1 MVVAAMCLGAPS
13 AGHAHPGLSKEVDA
27 LTEKL
32 RDAPRDVDLRLRRAA
47 VYRRLEHYDDA
58 LADVRSVLRT
68 DPDHADA
75 RLERALV
82 RVAQGRAKAAL
93 ADLDAVLAGDDPPS
107 VAWAARARL
116 HGAAKRY
123 EAARHDYDRAVEQRA
138 HPDYFLERGRVD
150 EAREAWDDAAEG
162 YREGLERS
170 GAIVLRIALVD
181 AERKRGDIQAA
192 LTEVETLLEQV
203 PTRVEWILLR
213 AELLAEASQTQ
224 AATVERLRALAL
236 AHAAVARRP
245 TEVSRQAL
253 AATYHALEHTEPL
266 S

>member
-1 MVVAAMCLGAPS
+1 MVVAAVCIGAPS
-13 AGHAHPGLSKEVDA
+13 PGHAHPGLSKEVDA

-47 VYRRLEHYDDA
+47 AYRRLEHYDDA
-58 LADVRSVLRT
+58 LADVRVALRT
-68 DPDHADA
+68 DPTNADA

-82 RVAQGRAKAAL
+82 RVAQGRDEAAL

-107 VAWAARARL
+107 VAWAARARV
-116 HGAAKRY
+116 HTAAKRY
-123 EAARHDYDRAVEQRA
+123 EPARHDYDRALEQRA

-150 EAREAWDDAAEG
+150 EAREAWDDAASG
-162 YREGLERS
+162 YRQGVERTE
-170 GAIVLRIALVD
+170 AIVLRIALVD
-181 AERKRGDIQAA
+181 AERKRGDLPAA
-192 LTEVETLLEQV
+192 LTEVDALLERV
-203 PTRVEWILLR
+203 PTRVDWVLLR
-213 AELLAEASQTQ
+213 ADILAESGRAEAAS
-224 AATVERLRALAL
+224 VERLRALAL

-253 AATYHALEHTEPL
+253 AATYRALEHTEPL

>member
-1 MVVAAMCLGAPS
+1 MIAAVCIGAPLV
-13 AGHAHPGLSKEVDA
+13 GHAHPGLSKEVDA

-32 RDAPRDVDLRLRRAA
+32 REAPRDVDLRLKRAA

-58 LADVRSVLRT
+58 LADVRAVLRT
-68 DPDHADA
+68 EPDNADA

-82 RVAQGRAKAAL
+82 RVAQGRTKAAL
-93 ADLDAVLAGDDPPS
+93 ADLDAVLASDEPPS

-116 HGAAKRY
+116 HAAAKRW
-123 EAARHDYDRAVEQRA
+123 EPARHDYDRALEQRA

-150 EAREAWDDAAEG
+150 EAREAWDDAAAG
-162 YREGLERS
+162 YREGMERS
-170 GAIVLRIALVD
+170 GAIVLRIALVE
-181 AERKRGDIQAA
+181 AERKRGDTKAA
-192 LTEVETLLEQV
+192 LTEVDALLEQV
-203 PTRVEWILLR
+203 PNRVDWVLLR
-213 AELLAEASQTQ
+213 ADILAESGRSE

-253 AATYHALEHTEPL
+253 AATYRALEHTEPL

>member
-1 MVVAAMCLGAPS
+1 MVVAAVCIGAPCS
-13 AGHAHPGLSKEVDA
+13 GHAHPGLSKEVDA

-32 RDAPRDVDLRLRRAA
+32 HDAPRDVELRLRRAA
-47 VYRRLEHYDDA
+47 AYRRLEHFDDA
-58 LADVRSVLRT
+58 LADVRVALRS
-68 DPDHADA
+68 DPDHAEA

-82 RVAQGRAKAAL
+82 RVAQGRDKAAL
-93 ADLDAVLAGDDPPS
+93 ADLDVVLAGDAPSS
-107 VAWAARARL
+107 VAWAARARV
-116 HGAAKRY
+116 HAADKRY
-123 EAARHDYDRAVEQRA
+123 EAARHDYDRALEQRA

-150 EAREAWDDAAEG
+150 EAREAWDDAASG
-162 YREGLERS
+162 YREGVERS

-181 AERKRGDIQAA
+181 VERKRGDTAAA
-192 LTEVETLLEQV
+192 LTEVDALLEQV
-203 PTRVEWILLR
+203 PTRVDWVLLR
-213 AELLAEASQTQ
+213 AEILAESGRAE

-253 AATYHALEHTEPL
+253 AATYRALENTEPL